1 MKRRES
7 FRAVFLVLVFLCLL
21 ILVFNFKFLF
31 SFLEK
36 GASGIEEV
44 TFRGLPF
51 FSESAKVKH
60 LEAENLSLL
69 SKLASFNQLK
79 NDNAALSDQFQ
90 TSYPQSPE
98 LLQADI
104 IGAPD
109 FIPGVSVP
117 SVFILNKGTK
127 DGVVRGS
134 AVVIQNNLVGVVTFV
149 STNLSKVNLI
159 NNSGVSFT
167 ARTEDGNVGVIKN
180 IGALILDNILLSEN
194 LTVGEMVFTKGDID
208 SSGVGIPQGL
218 LVGKIISLE
227 KNPSSLF
234 QAAKV
239 QSFVDLSNLSAVF
252 IYLPNK

>member
-7 FRAVFLVLVFLCLL
+7 FWPVFLVLVFLCLL

-51 FSESAKVKH
+51 FSESDKVKQ
-60 LEAENLSLL
+60 LEAENLVLL
-69 SKLASFNQLK
+69 SKLASFDQLK

-90 TSYPQSPE
+90 TSYPQSLQ
-98 LLQADI
+98 LLKADI

-117 SVFILNKGTK
+117 SVFILSKGSK
-127 DGVVRGS
+127 DGVVKGS
-134 AVVIQNNLVGVVTFV
+134 AVVIQNNLVGVVSQV

>member
-1 MKRRES
+1 
-7 FRAVFLVLVFLCLL
+7 
-21 ILVFNFKFLF
+21 
-31 SFLEK
+31 
-36 GASGIEEV
+36 
-44 TFRGLPF
+44 
-51 FSESAKVKH
+51 
-60 LEAENLSLL
+60 L
-69 SKLASFNQLK
+69 SKLASFDQLK

-90 TSYPQSPE
+90 TSYPQSLQ
-98 LLQADI
+98 LLKADI

-117 SVFILNKGTK
+117 SVFILSKGSK
-127 DGVVRGS
+127 DGVVKGS
-134 AVVIQNNLVGVVTFV
+134 AVVIQNNLVGVVSQV